1 MNRRQEMLMM
11 IDSLLESFAEHQTN
25 LGSQAARIE
34 IANSILD
41 LFSGKTNTTSND
53 KQLSLKFGEFE
64 VPRNF
69 KE

>member
-34 IANSILD
+34 IANSIS
-41 LFSGKTNTTSND
+41 SG
-53 KQLSLKFGEFE
+53 
-64 VPRNF
+64 V
-69 KE
+69 